1 MDEVIFEEFKGTG
14 NSEIDL
20 DRRLAERRLF
30 PAINIKK
37 SGTRKE
43 ELLLTENELQKIWIL
58 RKVLNP
64 MEDVDITELIL
75 DRMKKSKTNEA
86 FLASMNAGTAAEQ

>member
-1 MDEVIFEEFKGTG
+1 VILEEFKGTG

-43 ELLLTENELQKIWIL
+43 ELLLDEATLQKLWVL
-58 RKVLNP
+58 RKVINP
-64 MEDVDITELIL
+64 MEDAEITELIL
-75 DRMKKSKTNEA
+75 EQMKKSRNNEA
-86 FLASMNAGTAAEQ
+86 FLTNMNTGSAAL